1 MKIDPVIE
9 KVAGFIAENST
20 TILTATGI
28 ASFISSTAFAIKST
42 RDAAWVYEKASDE
55 AMYMDCSK
63 VRKMAH
69 VAKAVVPLYIPTAV
83 TAGIGILCVAM
94 ANKINLD
101 DKAALVAA
109 YSMSKDALDS
119 YQKNVSKR
127 LGQEA
132 HEDILDSIAEED
144 KGQFD
149 DDIWLDAPGAGSVRV
164 YDHVT
169 GVRFFSDKAKIEQA
183 EARIVKRLLDEPV
196 VRLNELYYE
205 LGVDDVSNIG
215 DALGWDVSRC
225 TPKIYFTS
233 MLSESGVPCL
243 VINYDVC
250 MVSPRMLKR
259 NGY

>member
-127 LGQEA
+127 FGQEA

-183 EARIVKRLLDEPV
+183 EVAGRAGGEAQRAILRAWRRRCEQHRGCPRMGRVQMHAQDIFHEH
-196 VRLNELYYE
+196 
-205 LGVDDVSNIG
+205 
-215 DALGWDVSRC
+215 ALGIWRA
-225 TPKIYFTS
+225 
-233 MLSESGVPCL
+233 MSGDQLRRVHGQPEDAEEERIL
-243 VINYDVC
+243 G
-250 MVSPRMLKR
+250 K
-259 NGY
+259 GE